1 MKHLNFLIS
10 FALIALATNANIHI
24 VTCQNNPVHFL
35 PETFTCEVGDTI
47 QWTWVAGNHIVGPI
61 DPSYIPNGGAM
72 FNAPIDVNNQ
82 SFEYVVTVPGTYNY
96 DCHPATP
103 HGETGSFI
111 ASSVAGIQNDIS
123 RINLTAAYPNPSNGK
138 FQFVIDNSLLNQN
151 CKLRIFDFQGKL
163 IYQSPISN
171 AKSDIELSN
180 TIKGTYFLE
189 FNNGETIINR
199 KIVVQ

>member
-1 MKHLNFLIS
+1 MKDLISLIS
-10 FALIALATNANIHI
+10 FALIALTANANIHI

-47 QWTWVAGNHIVGPI
+47 QWTWIAGNHIVGPI
-61 DPSYIPNGGAM
+61 DPSYIPSGAAM
-72 FNAPIDVNNQ
+72 FISPIDVNNQ

-111 ASSVAGIQNDIS
+111 VSSVAGIQNDFS
-123 RINLTAAYPNPSNGK
+123 FNNFTSAYPNPSNGI

-151 CKLRIFDFQGKL
+151 SKLMIRDLEGKL
-163 IYQSPISN
+163 IYQSTISN
-171 AKSDIELSN
+171 AKTDIELVN
-180 TIKGTYFLE
+180 IRNGYYFLE
-189 FNNGETIINR
+189 FNNGEITIN
-199 KIVVQ
+199 KEIVIQ